1 MSGLVL
7 DLQQELLQENCDVL
21 NVLRKAHLIAAK
33 LKLSEF
39 DAWIMSELNGY
50 RGGKEDIP
58 SYRSVRGTLKAQ
70 NPYRG
75 WIPIAF
81 SDGKIEQMLC
91 EDRLPN
97 SITEI
102 IELHNNSTHGTFYLH
117 FGADLVNFIMSHTT
131 MPAPWP
137 VALVVSTHHLKD
149 VVEQVKN
156 CILEWTLR
164 LEQEG
169 IIGEGM
175 TFSEKETVS
184 AQTVPQQINNYY
196 GSVINGNVSGSQV
209 VSGNDNVVTFNA
221 SAATAALDEI
231 QKSFNSEPI
240 NTDDK
245 ESALE
250 LLDEINTKINQNKK
264 PSVIKSALIGLK
276 DFAINVGANVTAAL
290 IAAKIQGLF

>member
-7 DLQQELLQENCDVL
+7 DLQQELLQESCDVL

-50 RGGKEDIP
+50 RCSKEDIP

-156 CILEWTLR
+156 CILE
-164 LEQEG
+164 
-169 IIGEGM
+169 
-175 TFSEKETVS
+175 
-184 AQTVPQQINNYY
+184 
-196 GSVINGNVSGSQV
+196 
-209 VSGNDNVVTFNA
+209 
-221 SAATAALDEI
+221 
-231 QKSFNSEPI
+231 
-240 NTDDK
+240 
-245 ESALE
+245 
-250 LLDEINTKINQNKK
+250 
-264 PSVIKSALIGLK
+264 
-276 DFAINVGANVTAAL
+276 
-290 IAAKIQGLF
+290 